1 MSAPV
6 FKELSEAQLREQLTS
21 VKNEMAP
28 YTVDVLRRLKDAGA
42 INFEEERLLN
52 RYESLNWLI
61 EG

>member
-1 MSAPV
+1 M